1 MNLLIDFFTFFNQLD
16 SIKSKNLIL
25 KELFGTFHDNCI
37 EAPFNCDYGSNIH
50 LDENVYMNSSCCLL
64 DVCRID
70 IGANTLLGPGV
81 QIYTA
86 SHSLDPIERRF
97 TEFGKPVKI
106 GKDCWIGGCAIICP
120 GILV

>member
-1 MNLLIDFFTFFNQLD
+1 M
-16 SIKSKNLIL
+16 IL
-25 KELFGTFHDNCI
+25 KELLGTFHDNCI

-50 LDENVYMNSSCCLL
+50 LEENVYMNSSCCLL

-86 SHSLDPIERRF
+86 THPLDPIARRF
-97 TEFGKPVKI
+97 TEYGKPVRI

-120 GILV
+120 GIHAL